1 MSAAALPAAGAGC
14 HHALMRRHRISTTA
28 VLALLLLA
36 LPASASA
43 AVTATKIRIASHR
56 GFVRVVIDFTGGTVR
71 DNDVELAAGNID
83 TTGRARLDI
92 TKAGATT
99 TAAAKRASGVRASVS
114 RTPAGL
120 RVRFT
125 ANAHRFK
132 FLHYHAVTTPTRLV
146 VDLYRHNSRVA
157 LTVGGCVKVGSNSTS
172 TPGRVLA
179 RGTAQQVFENS
190 FRVRLRRAAGNVVSA
205 RTVTNPPGP
214 WSAVLRHHVATRQT
228 GLVEAFV
235 LSAKDGAL
243 QCLSQRPITLRP

>member
-1 MSAAALPAAGAGC
+1 MAHHRLP
-14 HHALMRRHRISTTA
+14 LTA

-56 GFVRVVIDFTGGTVR
+56 GFVRVVVDFTGGTVR
-71 DNDVELAAGNID
+71 DNDVELAPGSID
-83 TTGRARLDI
+83 RTGRARLDI
-92 TKAGATT
+92 TKAGAMT
-99 TAAAKRASGVRASVS
+99 TAAAMRASGVRAAVS
-114 RTPAGL
+114 KTSRGL

-125 ANAHRFK
+125 ASPHRFK
-132 FLHYHAVTTPTRLV
+132 FLHYHAVTSPSRLV
-146 VDLYRHNSRVA
+146 VDLYRRNSRVA
-157 LTVGGCVKVGSNSTS
+157 LTVGGCVKVGTNSTS
-172 TPGRVLA
+172 TSGMVVA
-179 RGTAQQVFENS
+179 RGTAQQVFENT

-243 QCLSQRPITLRP
+243 QCLSQRRITLRP